1 MGGAGEYLKF
11 FRLRAPACIAGYGV
25 HQGANWLAPALE
37 LLDYN
42 EKDFLKEVMAI
53 SMVVPGAFTFMDLE
67 NLDFDAYEM
76 ILEDVKS
83 INDKRKKD
91 AAKR

>member
-1 MGGAGEYLKF
+1 
-11 FRLRAPACIAGYGV
+11 
-25 HQGANWLAPALE
+25 
-37 LLDYN
+37 
-42 EKDFLKEVMAI
+42 
-53 SMVVPGAFTFMDLE
+53 MVVPGAFTFMDLE